1 MQIIICEDNEGMK
14 RRLLNIVESCI
25 IDVKEDINFVIKSFD
40 SSCEDLD
47 EIIKSKDDKIYILDV
62 ELKGDENGTFIA
74 QKIRLTDRK
83 SKIIFITSHDDEIHN
98 ILYKHIEV
106 IDFISKNNDFV
117 DRVRR
122 AVMNSIS
129 LLLQPEIKRKIIAKD
144 GDYSYPVF
152 IDDII
157 YAINISDTKY
167 IEIHTSNGIKMYK
180 SSLKSLIDELDERF
194 VQIKSNTIVNTNYIK
209 RAKLKNDLDKEIVL
223 TTGEILTEISR
234 SGKKEL
240 KKLGY

>member
-1 MQIIICEDNEGMK
+1 M
-14 RRLLNIVESCI
+14 
-25 IDVKEDINFVIKSFD
+25 
-40 SSCEDLD
+40 
-47 EIIKSKDDKIYILDV
+47 
-62 ELKGDENGTFIA
+62 
-74 QKIRLTDRK
+74 
-83 SKIIFITSHDDEIHN
+83 
-98 ILYKHIEV
+98 YKHIEV
-106 IDFISKNNDFV
+106 IDFISKNDDFV
-117 DRVRR
+117 DRVKR

-129 LLLQPEIKRKIIAKD
+129 LLLQPETKRKIITKD

-157 YAINISDTKY
+157 YAVNIPDTKY
-167 IEIHTSNGIKMYK
+167 IEIHTSNGIKIYK
-180 SSLKSLIDELDERF
+180 SSLKSLMDELDERF

-209 RAKLKNDLDKEIVL
+209 KAKLKDDFNKAIVL